1 MIVTGSKVTEANIFV
16 ASSQNANADS
26 ASGSILLFVG
36 MSGTKTVFASN
47 QDFPT
52 DIVADA
58 NYVYWTNRGYATG
71 TFSVNRI
78 PITGGTPSVL
88 ATSSGSGISTSIAV
102 DWNSVYYTDNDT
114 RALMKMS
121 KDGTGKT
128 VLVPN
133 VYRNALH
140 GLVAD
145 STSIYWLDDNAV
157 IWKMAKP

>member
-1 MIVTGSKVTEANIFV
+1 LS
-16 ASSQNANADS
+16 
-26 ASGSILLFVG
+26 VG
-36 MSGTKTVFASN
+36 WSGTNTVLASN

-52 DIVADA
+52 DIDADA
-58 NYVYWTNRGYATG
+58 DYVYWANRGYATG
-71 TFSVNRI
+71 AFSVNRV

-88 ATSSGSGISTSIAV
+88 ATSSRSGISTSIAV
-102 DWNSVYYTDNDT
+102 DGTSVYYTDNDT
-114 RALMKMS
+114 HALMKMA

-133 VYRNALH
+133 VFQYALH
-140 GLVAD
+140 GLAVD